1 MAIAMTTQRVE
12 VGTNKSTPVERYTL
26 QPDLGQPSADHGDFS
41 PHLQSR
47 PCEEHRRAQP
57 RQPGTERLGKR
68 VSFVAVEGW
77 KVLKE
82 GGGNLKCMDT
92 CPQKQHLVTLKL
104 AGNMHG
110 STNNRLQPP
119 KIGLVRRARA
129 VTTGGPLD
137 GQSWYVHS

>member
-12 VGTNKSTPVERYTL
+12 VGTDKSTPVERYTL
-26 QPDLGQPSADHGDFS
+26 QPDLGQPAADHGDFS

-57 RQPGTERLGKR
+57 GQPGTERLGKR

-82 GGGNLKCMDT
+82 GWGKFE
-92 CPQKQHLVTLKL
+92 
-104 AGNMHG
+104 MHG
-110 STNNRLQPP
+110 HMS
-119 KIGLVRRARA
+119 KK
-129 VTTGGPLD
+129 TTSCYPET
-137 GQSWYVHS
+137 SREHAWKYK